1 MCNTDRAEDAHGL
14 LSGLGCWPL
23 LPELAYGHL
32 ESLIVDSA
40 SADHAKSEQIMREPT
55 KHYVV
60 AGAFRRMPNN
70 VNSSAAPAVTV
81 KSTNPMV

>member
-1 MCNTDRAEDAHGL
+1 MWTPH
-14 LSGLGCWPL
+14 
-23 LPELAYGHL
+23 LPIMPSPSKLC
-32 ESLIVDSA
+32 ES
-40 SADHAKSEQIMREPT
+40 PT